1 MKKELCFVI
10 DSVKVYLEQVLVDY
24 IDVPIFFL
32 CKGNE
37 QYYSA
42 LCIDIDELEYIVVKP
57 SLLEVYYLLHGKTPM
72 RDVLLKQKEYW
83 NIISGEEIVSDV
95 VTRRSIDS
103 LDIAL
108 LPEENACFQI
118 LTKQMRE
125 FVQKFDSEFLANKYF
140 DEKNEKVD
148 INEILVGFSLENLIR
163 NIDQFTEL
171 VDYKMQKTIQINLPS
186 YDEKLNYIKEA
197 ERMNSSQITKSEM
210 ADVFELSEQQ
220 VNDIATAA

>member
-1 MKKELCFVI
+1 M
-10 DSVKVYLEQVLVDY
+10 
-24 IDVPIFFL
+24 
-32 CKGNE
+32 
-37 QYYSA
+37 
-42 LCIDIDELEYIVVKP
+42 
-57 SLLEVYYLLHGKTPM
+57 GKTPM

-125 FVQKFDSEFLANKYF
+125 FVQKFDSEFFANKYF

-148 INEILVGFSLENLIR
+148 INEILVGFSLE
-163 NIDQFTEL
+163 
-171 VDYKMQKTIQINLPS
+171 
-186 YDEKLNYIKEA
+186 KL
-197 ERMNSSQITKSEM
+197 
-210 ADVFELSEQQ
+210 D
-220 VNDIATAA
+220 

>member
-1 MKKELCFVI
+1 M
-10 DSVKVYLEQVLVDY
+10 Y
-24 IDVPIFFL
+24 PIFFL

-37 QYYSA
+37 QYYLA

-108 LPEENACFQI
+108 IARRKCVFSNSN
-118 LTKQMRE
+118 K
-125 FVQKFDSEFLANKYF
+125 AN
-140 DEKNEKVD
+140 
-148 INEILVGFSLENLIR
+148 
-163 NIDQFTEL
+163 
-171 VDYKMQKTIQINLPS
+171 
-186 YDEKLNYIKEA
+186 
-197 ERMNSSQITKSEM
+197 ERICSKI
-210 ADVFELSEQQ
+210 
-220 VNDIATAA
+220 

>member
-37 QYYSA
+37 QYYLA

-103 LDIAL
+103 LAVSYTHL
-108 LPEENACFQI
+108 TLP
-118 LTKQMRE
+118 TTPY
-125 FVQKFDSEFLANKYF
+125 V
-140 DEKNEKVD
+140 
-148 INEILVGFSLENLIR
+148 
-163 NIDQFTEL
+163 
-171 VDYKMQKTIQINLPS
+171 
-186 YDEKLNYIKEA
+186 
-197 ERMNSSQITKSEM
+197 
-210 ADVFELSEQQ
+210 
-220 VNDIATAA
+220 

>member
-1 MKKELCFVI
+1 
-10 DSVKVYLEQVLVDY
+10 
-24 IDVPIFFL
+24 
-32 CKGNE
+32 
-37 QYYSA
+37 
-42 LCIDIDELEYIVVKP
+42 
-57 SLLEVYYLLHGKTPM
+57 M

-125 FVQKFDSEFLANKYF
+125 FVQKFDSEFFANKYF

>member
-1 MKKELCFVI
+1 MK
-10 DSVKVYLEQVLVDY
+10 
-24 IDVPIFFL
+24 
-32 CKGNE
+32 
-37 QYYSA
+37 
-42 LCIDIDELEYIVVKP
+42 
-57 SLLEVYYLLHGKTPM
+57 
-72 RDVLLKQKEYW
+72 
-83 NIISGEEIVSDV
+83 NIY
-95 VTRRSIDS
+95 
-103 LDIAL
+103 
-108 LPEENACFQI
+108 
-118 LTKQMRE
+118 
-125 FVQKFDSEFLANKYF
+125 KYF

>member
-37 QYYSA
+37 QYYLA

-125 FVQKFDSEFLANKYF
+125 FVQKFDSEFFANKYF

-186 YDEKLNYIKEA
+186 YDEKLNYIKK
-197 ERMNSSQITKSEM
+197 RN
-210 ADVFELSEQQ
+210 V
-220 VNDIATAA
+220 

>member
-37 QYYSA
+37 QYYLA

-125 FVQKFDSEFLANKYF
+125 FVQKFDS
-140 DEKNEKVD
+140 D
-148 INEILVGFSLENLIR
+148 EILVGFSLENLIR